1 MMTLFNPDLMTAIV
15 YLAVISQIFTISV
28 FLANKWSQRKVS
40 LLTKYP
46 PKDYPNLYVQSSNT
60 EFNRVKLR
68 KLMDY
73 SIAFISLSAV
83 IFFYLTKANL
93 EVVASSILIIA
104 AIQLLPW
111 LLSNYW
117 CKENNRLMAKNFPS
131 TKRKSSFEQRK
142 LIDFVS
148 PLKLIFSVL
157 SYSVTLIFSLYIFIE
172 QLWLEHSNKA
182 LLLILLN
189 TTMVIY
195 LAWLLFVSLYGKKKD
210 NFITSE
216 DRLKVIAKKCNTL
229 AAFLI
234 LYSIFIAGICLIRT
248 FDLNQVYVSVM
259 TGLFIQ
265 LLFVLSFTNNID
277 KNYDVYK

>member
-1 MMTLFNPDLMTAIV
+1 MTLFNPDLMTAIV

-93 EVVASSILIIA
+93 QVVSSAILIIA

-111 LLSNYW
+111 LLSSYW
-117 CKENNRLMAKNFPS
+117 CKENNLLMAKNFPS

-172 QLWLEHSNKA
+172 HLWFEQSNKVLWLI
-182 LLLILLN
+182 LIN

-195 LAWLLFVSLYGKKKD
+195 LAWLLFISLYGKKKD

-216 DRLKVIAKKCNTL
+216 DRLKAIAEKCNALTV
-229 AAFLI
+229 FLI
-234 LYSIFIAGICLIRT
+234 MYSIFISGICLIRT
-248 FDLNQVYVSVM
+248 FDLDQVYVSVM

-265 LLFVLSFTNNID
+265 LLFVLSFTKNID